1 MGRILNIWAT
11 IGLLICTAGMINSI
25 VHENEIIKVNC
36 HDAWGNVIIGQSCD
50 KEVLTGNGQSIET
63 TLMILF
69 IMNLFLTPIILFQI
83 PYIAGETNDKK

>member
-1 MGRILNIWAT
+1 MGRILTIWAT

-25 VHENEIIKVNC
+25 VHEKETIKTNCYDAEGSIIV
-36 HDAWGNVIIGQSCD
+36 GQSCD

-69 IMNLFLTPIILFQI
+69 IMNLLTPIILFQI
-83 PYIAGETNDKK
+83 PYFAGGRDK